1 MFGGH
6 SGLPVTS
13 KLKVSLSQSN
23 VPLRAGVVQGE
34 KTAVSVGQLSQPGRA
49 VVSEV
54 PAQWRGEH
62 RSL

>member
-23 VPLRAGVVQGE
+23 ER
-34 KTAVSVGQLSQPGRA
+34 TAVLVGRLSQPGRA
-49 VVSEV
+49 VVSQV